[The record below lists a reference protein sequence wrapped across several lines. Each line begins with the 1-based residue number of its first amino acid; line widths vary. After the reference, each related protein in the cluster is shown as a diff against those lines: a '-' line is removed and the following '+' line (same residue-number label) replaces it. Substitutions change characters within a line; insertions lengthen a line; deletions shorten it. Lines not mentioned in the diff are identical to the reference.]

1 MEDSVTLEGCL
12 EKMSKQEVIDI
23 KEGWHCD
30 KCRKIRTAHKTDKI
44 YSVGRY
50 LIVQLKRFT
59 ENGKITTKII
69 YPINNLNMRPY
80 I

>member
-30 KCRKIRTAHKTDKI
+30 KCRKIRTDRK
-44 YSVGRY
+44 SV
-50 LIVQLKRFT
+50 V
-59 ENGKITTKII
+59 
-69 YPINNLNMRPY
+69 
-80 I
+80 